1 MIQNLYGMNGVIV
14 NGYSSWPNVSEYN
27 CTPSTDANGRQ
38 CYNGDIK
45 FINGMFYVFDCGSW
59 QYAPTSMPSV
69 GLSEEYQTA
78 MQWAVKKMREEQK
91 LEQLM
96 ERHKSIK
103 DTKLQL
109 DVLVALLKDSSD

>member
-1 MIQNLYGMNGVIV
+1 MIQHLYGMNGVFV
-14 NGYSSWPNVSEYN
+14 SGYPSWPDVSEYGSV
-27 CTPSTDANGRQ
+27 PSTDANGRQ

-45 FINGMFYVFDCGSW
+45 FINDRFYVFNHGDW
-59 QYAPTSMPSV
+59 QRAPTAMPTV
-69 GLSEEYQTA
+69 GLSGEYEA
-78 MQWAVKKMREEQK
+78 VIQWAAKKMQEEQK